1 MEIKIAPSILTADF
15 SKLGEVVKELEKG
28 GADQLHLDIMDGHF
42 VPNLTFGPSVVA
54 SLSQNTS
61 IPFDVHLMVEH
72 PERLF
77 SSFAAAGAK
86 SLTVHAEACTHLHRT
101 VQMVKNLGLRV
112 GVALNPAT
120 PLSFVDYILPDLD
133 IVLTMTVNPGWGGQ
147 AFITAMCEKI
157 RKLRM
162 MLKNSGSTAELQV
175 DGGINLQTV
184 KAVVE
189 AGANSLVIGSALL
202 RERDWGQAIE
212 QYRSLAVEA
221 AGDSW
226 WHSSQKTA
234 DH

>member
-1 MEIKIAPSILTADF
+1 
-15 SKLGEVVKELEKG
+15 LGEVVKELEKS

-42 VPNLTFGPSVVA
+42 VPNLTFGPPVVA
-54 SLSQNTS
+54 SLSQITS
-61 IPFDVHLMVEH
+61 LHFDVHLMVEH
-72 PERLF
+72 PEGLF

-101 VQMVKNLGLRV
+101 VQMIKDLGLRA

-120 PLSFVDYILPDLD
+120 PLSFVDYILPELDL
-133 IVLTMTVNPGWGGQ
+133 VLVMTVNPGWGGQ

-184 KAVVE
+184 KSVVE
-189 AGANSLVIGSALL
+189 AGADSLVIGSALL
-202 RERDWGQAIE
+202 RERNWSQAIE
-212 QYRSLAVEA
+212 QYRLLAVEA

-226 WHSSQKTA
+226 WHSPQ
-234 DH
+234 